1 MNVQPHQ
8 HLAGFTDLVANTGS
22 TTASYT
28 DGVTNN
34 LVIGTEYWYRIS
46 AINIVGTGISSTAD
60 STVAGDRPTQISVIS
75 ATAQAG
81 QEILVAWT
89 APADNSLCNQLILDT
104 SKS

>member
-1 MNVQPHQ
+1 M
-8 HLAGFTDLVANTGS
+8 VADTGS

-34 LVIGTEYWYRIS
+34 LVIGTEYWYRVS
-46 AINIVGTGISSTAD
+46 AINVVGSGTASTAD
-60 STVAGDRPTQISVIS
+60 STIAGDRPSQISVIS

-89 APADNSLCNQLILDT
+89 APAITVMQSVHT
-104 SKS
+104 